1 MYYEYYFLVQ
11 PTNYLCCAVVP
22 RIPKVYSKFNEAGGT
37 MADTVLVR
45 ISRLSREQLLKYAAK
60 LQNETGEH
68 KTVDDALAFV
78 LDLVDLA
85 DSYSSTK
92 RIKRS

>member
-1 MYYEYYFLVQ
+1 ML
-11 PTNYLCCAVVP
+11 VVP
-22 RIPKVYSKFNEAGGT
+22 RIQKVYSKFNEAGGA
-37 MADTVLVR
+37 MADTVMIR
-45 ISRLSREQLLKYAAK
+45 INRFSRERLLKYAAK
-60 LQNETGEH
+60 LQDETGEH

-78 LDLVDLA
+78 LDLADIT

>member
-1 MYYEYYFLVQ
+1 MI
-11 PTNYLCCAVVP
+11 
-22 RIPKVYSKFNEAGGT
+22 RIN
-37 MADTVLVR
+37 
-45 ISRLSREQLLKYAAK
+45 RLSRERLLKYAAK

-68 KTVDDALAFV
+68 KTVDDALEFV
-78 LDLVDLA
+78 LDLADLA

>member
-1 MYYEYYFLVQ
+1 VL
-11 PTNYLCCAVVP
+11 VVP
-22 RIPKVYSKFNEAGGT
+22 RIQKVYSKFNEAGGA
-37 MADTVLVR
+37 MADTVMIR
-45 ISRLSREQLLKYAAK
+45 INRLSRERLLKYAAK
-60 LQNETGEH
+60 LQDETGEH

-78 LDLVDLA
+78 LDLADIT